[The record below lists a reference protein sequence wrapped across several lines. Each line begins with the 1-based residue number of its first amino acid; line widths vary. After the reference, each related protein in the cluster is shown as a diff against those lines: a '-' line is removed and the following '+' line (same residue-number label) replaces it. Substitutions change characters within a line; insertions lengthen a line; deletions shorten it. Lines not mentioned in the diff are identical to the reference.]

1 MKSTIEAT
9 GYFPAGIY
17 AIGGDFSYANR
28 LHECAAA
35 ISLIEEMRQAG
46 ETCDIAKLASV
57 LFAGRVN
64 VTRRILAP
72 LIQSGLVVIDGDEKL
87 AVCDDPDVRQASL
100 ELTKLKF
107 LPPER
112 GYKLV
117 LRAEDVPD
125 LSAPLASAFLVV
137 EDLPK
142 GLSSERFNRIW
153 DGEKILSEA
162 AACVSAKKKGA
173 FIMRPDVSSELVV
186 CRHERSH
193 EFDLK
198 YHFTQEQVDGRF
210 LPGKLTISLEGDDLD
225 ESHWGWLVR
234 PLKRLCREKKEWQ
247 VSISTPANHDIF
259 DALLKINGLK
269 LSAVPGYLAA
279 APGFGHRLKA
289 FIAGDTSDDG
299 GFAVSFSGFEA
310 MPTNSEEALKVA
322 LGKLVAEAETGRIP
336 DRTPREFAATF
347 CQKFGYEVDITDAEM
362 DERLGAASANMS
374 GAGRARLFAASDWKI
389 SR

>member
-1 MKSTIEAT
+1 MKSTIEAM

-17 AIGGDFSYANR
+17 AIGGDFSYARR

-72 LIQSGLVVIDGDEKL
+72 LIQAGLVIIDGNDAL
-87 AVCDDPDVRQASL
+87 SVCDVPDVRQASL
-100 ELTKLKF
+100 ELTQLKF
-107 LPPER
+107 LPTER

-125 LSAPLASAFLVV
+125 LSAPLASGYLVV

-142 GLSSERFNRIW
+142 GLSSERFTRIW
-153 DGEKILSEA
+153 NREAILAEA
-162 AACVSAKKKGA
+162 ISCVSAKKKGA
-173 FIMRPDVSSELVV
+173 FIMRPEDSSGLVV

-193 EFDLK
+193 EFFLK
-198 YHFTQEQVDGRF
+198 YHFTQDQIDGRF
-210 LPGKLTISLEGDDLD
+210 LPGKLTISLEGDDLA

-234 PLKRLCREKKEWQ
+234 PLMRLCKGKKEWQ
-247 VSISTPANHDIF
+247 VSISTPANQDII
-259 DALLKINGLK
+259 DALLKIKGLK
-269 LSAVPGYLAA
+269 LSDVPGYLTY
-279 APGFGHRLKA
+279 APGYRHRLKA
-289 FIAGDTSDDG
+289 IIAGSPDDDN
-299 GFAVSFSGFEA
+299 FAVGLSGFEP
-310 MPTNSEEALKVA
+310 MPMNSDEALNIA
-322 LGKLVAEAETGRIP
+322 LNKLVKEAETGRIP
-336 DRTPREFAATF
+336 DRAPREFAASF
-347 CQKFGYEVDITDAEM
+347 CQKFGYEIGITDAEM
-362 DERLGAASANMS
+362 DERLGAASSNMS

>member
-1 MKSTIEAT
+1 MKSTIEAL

-64 VTRRILAP
+64 VTRRMLAP
-72 LIQSGLVVIDGDEKL
+72 LIQSGLVVVDGDEKL

-100 ELTKLKF
+100 ELTQLKF

-142 GLSSERFNRIW
+142 GLSSVRFTQIW
-153 DGEKILSEA
+153 DGEAILSEA
-162 AACVSAKKKGA
+162 ISCVSAKKKGA
-173 FIMRPDVSSELVV
+173 FIMRPDESSELVV
-186 CRHERSH
+186 CRHESSH
-193 EFDLK
+193 EFFLK
-198 YHFTQEQVDGRF
+198 YHFLQEQIEGRF
-210 LPGKLTISLEGDDLD
+210 LPGKLTISLEGDDLG
-225 ESHWGWLVR
+225 ESHWDWLVGR
-234 PLKRLCREKKEWQ
+234 LKRLSKGKKEWQ
-247 VSISTPANHDIF
+247 VSISTPANQDIF
-259 DALLKINGLK
+259 DALLKIKGLK
-269 LSAVPGYLAA
+269 RSNVPGYLTY
-279 APGFGHRLKA
+279 APGFVHRLRA
-289 FIAGDTSDDG
+289 PQPGSSNDDN
-299 GFAVSFSGFEA
+299 FAVRLSGFEPIP
-310 MPTNSEEALKVA
+310 MNSEEALNVA
-322 LGKLVAEAETGRIP
+322 LNKLVAEAETGRIP
-336 DRTPREFAATF
+336 DRTPREFVHSF